1 MELVNTI
8 SRSQSLA
15 MADEYLLQALDR
27 AWALYQAAHNDVHES
42 DERRAC
48 LSDIC
53 SRGGRRERMM
63 LES

>member
-15 MADEYLLQALDR
+15 MGMNTYCR
-27 AWALYQAAHNDVHES
+27 
-42 DERRAC
+42 
-48 LSDIC
+48 LSMSKPRTTMFMSRMNAGPDDIC

>member
-1 MELVNTI
+1 VNTI

-27 AWALYQAAHNDVHES
+27 AWALYQAAHNDV
-42 DERRAC
+42 RAC

-53 SRGGRRERMM
+53 SRGGRRERMI
-63 LES
+63 LKS